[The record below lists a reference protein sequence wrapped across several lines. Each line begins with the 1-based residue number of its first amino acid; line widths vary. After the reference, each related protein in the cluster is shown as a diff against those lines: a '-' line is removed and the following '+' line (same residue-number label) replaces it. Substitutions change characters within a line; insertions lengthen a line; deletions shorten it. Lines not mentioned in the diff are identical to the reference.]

1 MKKTWIAWSL
11 SLLAAVVCNQVMHRY
26 WQVPAILPLEFA
38 HSAAEMQQAI
48 AKTPGA
54 DPYHVL
60 LMNTW
65 WDFGFLTAY
74 SFTALFSFVLFF
86 DVFQLRV
93 RSWVYVLA
101 FSTGLLDAL
110 ENTYLLATAIHHQE
124 KFSLFYFW
132 VVRIKWALAVVPFLM
147 ILMTILYG
155 LILLT
160 KRSR

>member
-1 MKKTWIAWSL
+1 MKKTWIAWGL
-11 SLLAAVVCNQVMHRY
+11 SLLATVACIWINHRY
-26 WQVPAILPLEFA
+26 WAVPAILPLEFA
-38 HSAAEMQQAI
+38 HSASDMQQAI
-48 AKTPGA
+48 DKTPAA

-74 SFTALFSFVLFF
+74 SLTALFSFVLFF
-86 DVFQLRV
+86 DVFQLRL
-93 RSWVYVLA
+93 RTWVYVLA
-101 FSTGLLDAL
+101 LGTGLLDAL
-110 ENTYLLATAIHHQE
+110 ENTYLLASAIQHQP

-147 ILMTILYG
+147 IGMVGIYG

-160 KRSR
+160 KRSK